1 VAVPETRLTVGH
13 VARAPLSRSVLWKQP
28 EGRDASS
35 PSTAGAEERRQRRES
50 RLRRVRVLGR
60 RRLPERAGRLRLER
74 RRRRHPGYRMAP
86 DTCITGDT
94 VDVLAATTTFAFGRR
109 TR

>member
-1 VAVPETRLTVGH
+1 MGH
-13 VARAPLSRSVLWKQP
+13 AARAPLSRSVLWERP

-35 PSTAGAEERRQRRES
+35 PSTAGLKNGAS
-50 RLRRVRVLGR
+50 
-60 RRLPERAGRLRLER
+60 AGSPDCGPFVFWRGAGSQSVPVVCDWNGDGVVT
-74 RRRRHPGYRMAP
+74 PGTAWPPTPASPATR
-86 DTCITGDT
+86 